1 MTEPPNSAQEG
12 TLRRVTDGFR
22 CLTGGFRSLTGGLL
36 RLPGGLLRLVRGLR
50 RLPARMLGAAI
61 LKSNVIR
68 EVGDAKNATG
78 QAAVVVVLVSGM
90 ATVRDYGLGWFPML
104 MTGTVHVLLW
114 PVWAG
119 IASLVGGGKREDR
132 IRLLRVLGFARTPAI
147 LVALLPLIG
156 GIQFAAHTWVLV
168 AGVYGIR
175 CTLEIGI
182 IRATVAA
189 VLGMVPYW
197 VVTAVYLL

>member
-1 MTEPPNSAQEG
+1 MTEPPNSDQEEA
-12 TLRRVTDGFR
+12 LRRVSG
-22 CLTGGFRSLTGGLL
+22 
-36 RLPGGLLRLVRGLR
+36 GLR
-50 RLPARMLGAAI
+50 RLPERMLGAAI
-61 LKSNVIR
+61 LKSSVVR
-68 EVGDAKNATG
+68 EVGSAKSATG
-78 QAAVVVVLVSGM
+78 QAAMVVVVVSGI

-104 MTGTVHVLLW
+104 MTGAVHILLW

-119 IASLVGGGKREDR
+119 IACLAGGGKREDW
-132 IRLLRVLGFARTPAI
+132 IRLLRVLGFARTPAV

-168 AGVYGIR
+168 AGAYGIR

-182 IRATVAA
+182 TRAIVAA

-197 VVTAVYLL
+197 IVTAVYLL

>member
-1 MTEPPNSAQEG
+1 M
-12 TLRRVTDGFR
+12 
-22 CLTGGFRSLTGGLL
+22 
-36 RLPGGLLRLVRGLR
+36 PGGLRRLLGGLR

-104 MTGTVHVLLW
+104 MTGAVHLLLW

-119 IASLVGGGKREDR
+119 IASLVGGGKREDW

-147 LVALLPLIG
+147 LVVLLPLIG

-182 IRATVAA
+182 IRAIVAA

-197 VVTAVYLL
+197 IVTAVYLL

>member
-1 MTEPPNSAQEG
+1 MRDKVELAGGPVRGIFGVLSPQALESSLTEPPNSAQEG
-12 TLRRVTDGFR
+12 SLRRLDG
-22 CLTGGFRSLTGGLL
+22 
-36 RLPGGLLRLVRGLR
+36 GLR

-61 LKSNVIR
+61 LKSGVVR
-68 EVGDAKNATG
+68 EVGGARSATG
-78 QAAVVVVLVSGM
+78 QAAMVVVLVSGI

-104 MTGTVHVLLW
+104 VTGAVHLLQW

-119 IASLVGGGKREDR
+119 IAFLVGGGKQEDW
-132 IRLLRVLGFARTPAI
+132 IRVLRVLGFARTPAV

-156 GIQFAAHTWVLV
+156 GIQFAAWTWVLV

-175 CTLEIGI
+175 WTLETGI
-182 IRATVAA
+182 IRAIVAT

-197 VVTAVYLL
+197 IVTLVYLL

>member
-1 MTEPPNSAQEG
+1 MTDPPSIAQEEAPPPVA
-12 TLRRVTDGFR
+12 R
-22 CLTGGFRSLTGGLL
+22 GLQS
-36 RLPGGLLRLVRGLR
+36 VARGLR

-61 LKSNVIR
+61 LKSSVVR
-68 EVGDAKNATG
+68 EVSDAKSATG
-78 QAAVVVVLVSGM
+78 QAAMVVVLVSGI
-90 ATVRDYGLGWFPML
+90 ATVRDYGLGWFPM
-104 MTGTVHVLLW
+104 MITGAVHLLQW

-119 IASLVGGGKREDR
+119 IAYLVGGGKQEDR
-132 IRLLRVLGFARTPAI
+132 IRLLRVLGFARTPAV

-182 IRATVAA
+182 IRAIAAA

-197 VVTAVYLL
+197 IVTAVYLL